1 MAIAATPTSRDNRFS
16 AVSVELGSKPLHIT
30 EQRQD
35 RGPFHNPFV
44 VGVVIAFKDKLAVLG
59 FAFRRV
65 LNVITRHGATLPLG
79 EDVTLCKSLQYAKS
93 LKVPSAAF
101 FATNGI

>member
-1 MAIAATPTSRDNRFS
+1 MVVAATLASWDNRFS
-16 AVSVELGSKPLHIT
+16 VVFVKLGSKSLHIT

-35 RGPFHNPFV
+35 RGPFHDPLV
-44 VGVVIAFKDKLAVLG
+44 VAAVVAFKDKLAVLG
-59 FAFRRV
+59 LTFRCV
-65 LNVITRHGATLPLG
+65 FNVIARHGATLPLR